1 MTDRT
6 RFLLLAGAVLA
17 AAACRLLP
25 HPPNFAPV
33 TAMAL
38 FAGATLAD
46 RWLAVLV
53 PLAAMLLSDLALGVL
68 RQGDPLAAFHGL
80 VPVVYGSLAAIV
92 GLGMLLRGRR
102 RLVPVFTGTLA
113 ASLLFFALTNLAVWA
128 LTPGWPGT
136 LAGLVACYTAALPF
150 LHNALAGDLFFA
162 ALLFGGLALA
172 ERRSLLPTDPLAR
185 APASRAP

>member
-1 MTDRT
+1 MNDRT
-6 RFLLLAGAVLA
+6 RILLLAGAVLA

-53 PLAAMLLSDLALGVL
+53 PLAAMLLSDLALGLL
-68 RQGDPLAAFHGL
+68 RAGDPLAAFHGL
-80 VPVVYGSLAAIV
+80 VPVVYGSLAGIV
-92 GLGMLLRGRR
+92 GLGALLRGRR
-102 RLVPVFTGTLA
+102 RPLPILAGTLA
-113 ASLLFFALTNLAVWA
+113 ASLLFFAATNLAVWVT
-128 LTPGWPGT
+128 TPYWPGT

-150 LHNALAGDLFFA
+150 LHNALAGDLVFA

-172 ERRSLLPTDPLAR
+172 ERRSLLAPDPLSRTAS
-185 APASRAP
+185 SRAP